1 MAVSVFERIN
11 QIRKPKDFIPAV
23 QRWSVALP
31 NRYDR
36 YFVSFYG
43 VQGADAAS
51 VNVSGFFPWLAN
63 MLALPAAPVVHDHSR
78 FMDEG
83 GLTNHIVA
91 MYWIDPAQYD
101 AWSNNP
107 NVARWWDDP
116 ARLNEPCGYFREC
129 LTVPLDRQ
137 ETLYWQDYPA
147 GLSKADDVSI
157 YPTPWCGYYGAMRDR
172 IPLAAVEALATA
184 ETGLGPATLRDSRNA
199 RWRIHVPHNLA
210 VIRSAAYWGACDT
223 EQHDDFITKL
233 RAPLE
238 TGMTYLR
245 ENAGPTGCCSLR
257 YQQICDASGNTE
269 AEAHALGYFLSL
281 SHLENWAEGH
291 PSHHAIFSAA
301 IARYRKYG
309 KENQLRTWHEVFVL
323 PAEGQL
329 FEYLNCSPAT
339 GLLPYFHAELIET
352 SE

>member
-1 MAVSVFERIN
+1 MAVSVFQRVN
-11 QIRKPKDFIPAV
+11 PIRKPKDFVPAV

-43 VQGADAAS
+43 VQGKDAAS
-51 VNVSGFFPWLAN
+51 VYASGFFPWIESALK
-63 MLALPAAPVVHDHSR
+63 LPAAPIVHDHAR
-78 FMDEG
+78 LVDEQ

-91 MYWIDPAQYD
+91 MYWIDPAD
-101 AWSNNP
+101 HEAWRTHP
-107 NVARWWDDP
+107 GVTGWWDDP

-147 GLSKADDVSI
+147 ALSKAKEVSI

-172 IPLAAVEALATA
+172 IPLGAVDPMASPHEALAA
-184 ETGLGPATLRDSRNA
+184 AVKRDSKGA
-199 RWRIHVPHNLA
+199 RWHIRTPHNLA
-210 VIRSAAYWGACDT
+210 AIRSAVYWGKCDA
-223 EQHDDFITKL
+223 EQHEDYMTKL

-238 TGMTYLR
+238 GGMNYLR
-245 ENAGPTGCCSLR
+245 ENAIPTGCASLR
-257 YQQICDASGNTE
+257 YQQTCDESGETE
-269 AEAHALGYFLSL
+269 AESHAIGYFLSL
-281 SHLENWAEGH
+281 SHMENWAEHH

-309 KENQLRTWHEVFVL
+309 QANQLRTWHEVYVL
-323 PAEGQL
+323 PGEGQW
-329 FEYLNCSPAT
+329 FEYVNCAPET
-339 GLLPYFHAELIET
+339 GLLPFFEGSRL
-352 SE
+352 

>member
-1 MAVSVFERIN
+1 MAVSAFQRVN
-11 QIRKPKDFIPAV
+11 PIRKPKDFVPAV

-43 VQGADAAS
+43 VQGANAEAVYAS
-51 VNVSGFFPWLAN
+51 SFFPWLEA
-63 MLALPAAPVVHDHSR
+63 ALHLRGAPIVHDHAR
-78 FMDEG
+78 FVDEQ

-91 MYWIDPAQYD
+91 LYWVEPTQHDAWQGDPA
-101 AWSNNP
+101 
-107 NVARWWDDP
+107 VTEWWNDP
-116 ARLNEPCGYFREC
+116 ARLNEACGYFREC

-147 GLSKADDVSI
+147 ALSKAEEVSI

-172 IPLAAVEALATA
+172 IPLAAVDAMETVQTALG
-184 ETGLGPATLRDSRNA
+184 EPVMRDSKGA
-199 RWRIHVPHNLA
+199 RWRLRTPHNLA
-210 VIRSAAYWGACDT
+210 VIRSAAYWGACDA
-223 EQHDDFITKL
+223 EQHEDFMTKL

-245 ENAGPTGCCSLR
+245 ENAGPTGCASLR
-257 YQQICDASGNTE
+257 YQQTCNSTGETE

-281 SHLENWAEGH
+281 SHLETWAEQH

-301 IARYRKYG
+301 IARYKKYG
-309 KENQLRTWHEVFVL
+309 TANQLRTWHEVYVL
-323 PAEGQL
+323 PAEGQF
-329 FEYLNCSPAT
+329 FEYVNCAPQT
-339 GLLPYFHAELIET
+339 GILPYFT
-352 SE
+352 GDKVSP

>member
-11 QIRKPKDFIPAV
+11 PIRKPKDFVPAV

-43 VQGADAAS
+43 VQGADPES
-51 VNVSGFFPWLAN
+51 VYASGFFPWISAV
-63 MLALPAAPVVHDHSR
+63 LALPAAPVAHDHAR
-78 FMDEG
+78 YVDEQ

-91 MYWIDPAQYD
+91 MYWIDPAAHE
-101 AWSNNP
+101 AWRDHP
-107 NVARWWDDP
+107 DVAGWWNDT

-129 LTVPLDRQ
+129 MTVPLDRQ

-147 GLSKADDVSI
+147 ALSKAAEVSI

-172 IPLAAVEALATA
+172 IPLAAVDPMEGAQ
-184 ETGLGPATLRDSRNA
+184 ATLAPAVTRASKGA
-199 RWRIHVPHNLA
+199 RWRILTPHNFA
-210 VIRSAAYWGACDT
+210 AIRSAVYWGDCDP
-223 EQHDDFITKL
+223 EQHEDFMTKL

-238 TGMTYLR
+238 TGMNYLR

-257 YQQICDASGNTE
+257 YQQTCTPHGETE
-269 AEAHALGYFLSL
+269 AESHAIGYFLSL
-281 SHLENWAEGH
+281 SHLENWAERH

-301 IARYRKYG
+301 IARYKKYG
-309 KENQLRTWHEVFVL
+309 KANQLRTWHEVYVL
-323 PAEGQL
+323 PTEGQW
-329 FEYLNCSPAT
+329 FEYVNCTPET
-339 GLLPYFHAELIET
+339 GILGYLDGVQLQ
-352 SE
+352 